1 MADATG
7 ELANKRSV
15 IKKRTVGA
23 IALVVISLAIA
34 PLLFDAAGYKERQ
47 LTNRIPPAPKPFAP
61 LEPQAAA
68 IEQAATPIAVEPAA
82 PVEPVKL
89 EPLPEAIEKEVA
101 KVAPGPAPAADTPT
115 LDQDGLPV
123 AWGLQLASFKDER
136 NARALQTDLLKA
148 GYKVYIRRSDTL
160 VRVYIGPEMQRS
172 RLETLKESIK
182 QDYALD
188 GMITRFTIE

>member
-1 MADATG
+1 VADAAG
-7 ELANKRSV
+7 ELAPQRSV
-15 IKKRTVGA
+15 LKKRTVGA
-23 IALVVISLAIA
+23 VALVVISLTIA

-61 LEPQAAA
+61 LEPQAATPD
-68 IEQAATPIAVEPAA
+68 QAVVIVDAAPAEPA
-82 PVEPVKL
+82 EPVGIV
-89 EPLPEAIEKEVA
+89 PLPEGIQKEVA
-101 KVAPGPAPAADTPT
+101 EVAPGPSPAEDTPR

-136 NARALQTDLLKA
+136 NARALQTDLLRA

-160 VRVYIGPEMQRS
+160 VRVYIGPEMQRT
-172 RLETLKESIK
+172 RLETLKERIK
-182 QDYALD
+182 QEYALD

>member
-1 MADATG
+1 MADAAV
-7 ELANKRSV
+7 ELADKRSGL
-15 IKKRTVGA
+15 KKRTVGA
-23 IALVVISLAIA
+23 IALVVISLAVA

-61 LEPQAAA
+61 LEPQAATVEQEA
-68 IEQAATPIAVEPAA
+68 IPVDIAPAEPAD
-82 PVEPVKL
+82 PFKL
-89 EPLPEAIEKEVA
+89 EPLPQEIKREVA
-101 KVAPGPAPAADTPT
+101 EVASGPSLAEDTPR

-160 VRVYIGPEMQRS
+160 VRVYIGPEMQRT
-172 RLETLKESIK
+172 RLEALKESIK
-182 QDYALD
+182 KEYALD